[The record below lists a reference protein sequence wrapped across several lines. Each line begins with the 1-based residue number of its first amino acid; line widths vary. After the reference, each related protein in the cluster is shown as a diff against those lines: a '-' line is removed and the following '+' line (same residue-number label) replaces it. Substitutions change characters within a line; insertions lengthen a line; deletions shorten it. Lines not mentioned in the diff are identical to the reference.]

1 MTELTGVAFDGA
13 ETGVLDNAVGQRR
26 LAYAWGAEQE
36 CDAGFTGRGLSDPG
50 QKSGV
55 VVAVDQG
62 AGAFDVVF
70 GCHYLA
76 TGVLVL
82 D

>member
-13 ETGVLDNAVGQRR
+13 ETGVLDDAMGQSR
-26 LAYAWGAEQE
+26 LADAWGAKQE
-36 CDAGFTGRGLSDPG
+36 CDTGFTGCGLSDPG
-50 QKSGV
+50 QKGGV
-55 VVAVDQG
+55 VIAVDQG
-62 AGAFDVVF
+62 AGAFVVVF
-70 GCHYLA
+70 GRHYLA